1 MLSTKNDRTWFQI
14 GLKGSE
20 NKMYFPLHCH
30 THFSLLDGLSKPEQ
44 IAQRVKSLGLQGAA
58 ITDHGNISG
67 SVSFVRAMKR
77 NGVKPIL
84 GCELYICKEDASI
97 KNKENSKLN
106 HLVVLAK
113 NLEGWRQLIK
123 ITSES
128 NKPELFYRKPRLSL
142 EQLSEFCDGNLIS
155 FSGHLGS
162 DLAETVF
169 GENCSLAYDATSYE
183 EAESLVDENWLENTT
198 SLALKHQE
206 IFGEGNFYLEIQ
218 LIDKDT
224 TPAQAVVA
232 KALRWISKQANIP
245 CVATPDAHYPT
256 SEDAEDQ
263 RVLLCSMLETTLP
276 TIKKKMSSGESVPLS
291 TFFKSNKYHI
301 PSFEEMKVIHTE
313 EEINNTLKIAE
324 QCEEYDILR
333 EPILPPFECELG
345 PDEHLRQLCRDGWR
359 DKIKDIVPEE
369 KHEEYAERI
378 KHELKVLQGA
388 GLSSYFLIVR
398 DIVNYVRDN
407 GWLPGPGRGS
417 AAGCL
422 VSYLIEITSIDPIK
436 YSLIFE
442 RFYNA
447 GRNTGGRVSMPDID
461 IDVPVSKRDDII
473 DYIKNNYGLDKVGQ
487 MITFQTMMGRGAIK
501 DVLRAYGGIS
511 FNEMNMITQ
520 HIPDKA
526 AVAEDLQEMMEET
539 GESSVIRWA
548 LENKPDELRDW
559 CYIDD
564 EGNMQGRLSKR
575 FEQAIRLE
583 GTKRAQSKHAAGV
596 VISPSPLNEICP
608 MVLDTKAKQ
617 MVGGLEMQDME
628 DIGMI
633 KFDVLGIAMLDK
645 IMGVR
650 DILETG
656 DIK

>member
-1 MLSTKNDRTWFQI
+1 M
-14 GLKGSE
+14 
-20 NKMYFPLHCH
+20 
-30 THFSLLDGLSKPEQ
+30 
-44 IAQRVKSLGLQGAA
+44 
-58 ITDHGNISG
+58 
-67 SVSFVRAMKR
+67 
-77 NGVKPIL
+77 
-84 GCELYICKEDASI
+84 
-97 KNKENSKLN
+97 
-106 HLVVLAK
+106 
-113 NLEGWRQLIK
+113 
-123 ITSES
+123 
-128 NKPELFYRKPRLSL
+128 
-142 EQLSEFCDGNLIS
+142 
-155 FSGHLGS
+155 
-162 DLAETVF
+162 
-169 GENCSLAYDATSYE
+169 
-183 EAESLVDENWLENTT
+183 
-198 SLALKHQE
+198 
-206 IFGEGNFYLEIQ
+206 
-218 LIDKDT
+218 
-224 TPAQAVVA
+224 
-232 KALRWISKQANIP
+232 
-245 CVATPDAHYPT
+245 
-256 SEDAEDQ
+256 
-263 RVLLCSMLETTLP
+263 
-276 TIKKKMSSGESVPLS
+276 
-291 TFFKSNKYHI
+291 
-301 PSFEEMKVIHTE
+301 
-313 EEINNTLKIAE
+313 
-324 QCEEYDILR
+324 
-333 EPILPPFECELG
+333 
-345 PDEHLRQLCRDGWR
+345 
-359 DKIKDIVPEE
+359 
-369 KHEEYAERI
+369 
-378 KHELKVLQGA
+378 KVLQGA

-526 AVAEDLQEMMEET
+526 AVAEDLQEMMDET

-608 MVLDTKAKQ
+608 MVLDTKARQ
-617 MVGGLEMQDME
+617 LVGGLEMQDME

-656 DIK
+656 DVK

>member
-1 MLSTKNDRTWFQI
+1 
-14 GLKGSE
+14 
-20 NKMYFPLHCH
+20 MYFPLHCH

>member
-1 MLSTKNDRTWFQI
+1 
-14 GLKGSE
+14 
-20 NKMYFPLHCH
+20 MYFPLHCH

-44 IAQRVKSLGLQGAA
+44 IAERVESLGLSGAA

-67 SVSFVRAMKR
+67 SVSFVKAMRKK
-77 NGVKPIL
+77 GLKPIL
-84 GCELYICKEDASI
+84 GCELYICKQSAAVRD
-97 KNKENSKLN
+97 KENSKLN

-113 NLEGWRQLIK
+113 NIDGWKQLIK

-128 NKPELFYRKPRLSL
+128 NKDENFYRKPRLSL
-142 EQLSEFCDGNLIS
+142 EQLSKFCDGNLVA

-162 DLAETVF
+162 DLAEVIF
-169 GENCSLAYDATSYE
+169 GDKASDAYNAESYE
-183 EAESLVDENWLENTT
+183 EAESLVDSDWLDNTT
-198 SLALKHQE
+198 SLASKYQE
-206 IFGEGNFYLEIQ
+206 IFGEGNFFIEIQ

-224 TPAQAVVA
+224 TPAQMVVA
-232 KALRWISKQANIP
+232 KALRYVSKKTGIP
-245 CVATPDAHYPT
+245 KVATPDAHYPT

-276 TIKKKMSSGESVPLS
+276 TIKKKMMEGENVPLS
-291 TFFKSNKYHI
+291 TFFKSDKYHI
-301 PSFEEMKVIHTE
+301 PSFDEMKAIHTKD
-313 EEINNTLKIAE
+313 EIENTLSISKM
-324 QCEEYDILR
+324 CEEYEILR
-333 EPILPPFECELG
+333 EPILPPYDCELG
-345 PDEHLRQLCRDGWR
+345 QDEHLRQLCRDGWAEKIR
-359 DKIKDIVPEE
+359 GVVDKSS
-369 KHEEYAERI
+369 HGEYAERV

-398 DIVNYVRDN
+398 DIVNFVRDN

-422 VSYLIEITSIDPIK
+422 VSYLIGITSIDPIK

-461 IDVPVSKRDDII
+461 IDVPVSKRDEII
-473 DYIKNNYGLDKVGQ
+473 DYIKDRYGEEKVGQ

-548 LENKPDELRDW
+548 LEHKPDELREW
-559 CYIDD
+559 CYIDE
-564 EGNMQGRLSKR
+564 EGNVQGRLSKR

-608 MVLDTKAKQ
+608 MVLDTKARRL
-617 MVGGLEMQDME
+617 VGGLEMQDME

-645 IMGVR
+645 IMGVQE
-650 DILETG
+650 ILGTG
-656 DIK
+656 DIE

>member
-1 MLSTKNDRTWFQI
+1 M
-14 GLKGSE
+14 
-20 NKMYFPLHCH
+20 
-30 THFSLLDGLSKPEQ
+30 
-44 IAQRVKSLGLQGAA
+44 
-58 ITDHGNISG
+58 
-67 SVSFVRAMKR
+67 
-77 NGVKPIL
+77 
-84 GCELYICKEDASI
+84 
-97 KNKENSKLN
+97 
-106 HLVVLAK
+106 
-113 NLEGWRQLIK
+113 
-123 ITSES
+123 
-128 NKPELFYRKPRLSL
+128 
-142 EQLSEFCDGNLIS
+142 
-155 FSGHLGS
+155 
-162 DLAETVF
+162 
-169 GENCSLAYDATSYE
+169 
-183 EAESLVDENWLENTT
+183 
-198 SLALKHQE
+198 
-206 IFGEGNFYLEIQ
+206 FGEGNFYLEIQ

-232 KALRWISKQANIP
+232 KALRWISKQTSIP
-245 CVATPDAHYPT
+245 CVATPDAYYPT

-263 RVLLCSMLETTLP
+263 RVLLCSLLETTLP

-301 PSFEEMKVIHTE
+301 PSFEEMKTVHTE

-324 QCEEYDILR
+324 QCEEYNILR

-359 DKIKDIVPEE
+359 EKIKDIVPKE
-369 KHEEYAERI
+369 KHEEYSERV

-398 DIVNYVRDN
+398 DIVNYVRDS

-422 VSYLIEITSIDPIK
+422 VSYLVDITSIDPIK

-473 DYIKNNYGLDKVGQ
+473 DFIKNSYGLDKVGQ

-526 AVAEDLQEMMEET
+526 TVAEDLQEMMEET

-559 CYIDD
+559 CYIDE

-617 MVGGLEMQDME
+617 MLGGLEMQDME